1 MLMHEMYKVNFFPQK
16 CTHIESIIYFLLYID
31 KISTPTLPSENNV
44 KYVMMT
50 MNEHWKY
57 WWESEPKFMA
67 KIQAR

>member
-1 MLMHEMYKVNFFPQK
+1 MHEMYKVNFFPQK

-50 MNEHWKY
+50 MNEH
-57 WWESEPKFMA
+57 
-67 KIQAR
+67 